1 MNPEFQRNLWLEL
14 PPHRLVAMPAVLML
28 AFFAAWMAGGSA
40 SFAGAAQLLI
50 ALLLII
56 WGGRLAAESVLN
68 EMIGHTWDSQR
79 MSAVTPW
86 EMAWGKLAGST
97 AFMWYGSLWCF
108 VAFIFSPHGHL
119 ITVIRLMLA
128 GAEAQGL
135 ALVLSMM
142 LIRGEPANLRFQV
155 TVAQTL
161 TVTAILPFLF
171 FTVINRPETVH
182 WYGSA
187 VSADLFITLSQ
198 LLFIG
203 WTVLGVYQL
212 MRGQLQYP
220 TRSVSW
226 LLFVAFAV
234 IYLAGFDHFLR
245 YTANVGMPT
254 AAVTRLYIAYCAAI
268 ALTYL
273 CALVEPKSP
282 ARMMRWLSLLGDRRV
297 LHGAR
302 VSPTWIA
309 TLGVAVVAAV
319 VTVINII
326 GLNGAG
332 APLPAGPL
340 SLIVA
345 ILMFALRDLAA
356 FHYLVLSSHA
366 GGRGSLAIA
375 AYLLGA
381 YFLLPV
387 LMSAIGLEF
396 LLPMVMPVV
405 GAPPLL
411 AVVPSTLWAIVA
423 FVVVRQRW
431 AALVVE
437 AQEASSATSH

>member
-14 PPHRLVAMPAVLML
+14 PPHRLVAMPAVLVL
-28 AFFAAWMAGGSA
+28 AFFAAWLAGGSP

-50 ALLLII
+50 TLLLIV

-68 EMIGHTWDSQR
+68 ELIGNTWDAQR
-79 MSAVTPW
+79 MSAITPW
-86 EMAWGKLAGST
+86 EMAWGKLLGST
-97 AFMWYGSLWCF
+97 ALMWYGSLWCL
-108 VAFIFSPHGHL
+108 VAFLASPHGHFG
-119 ITVIRLMLA
+119 TVIRLMLA
-128 GAEAQGL
+128 GAEAQAL

-142 LIRGEPANLRFQV
+142 LVRGEPASLRFQV

-161 TVTAILPFLF
+161 TIMAMLPFLF

-182 WYGSA
+182 WYGGA
-187 VSADLFITLSQ
+187 LSADLFITLSQ
-198 LLFIG
+198 MLFIG

-226 LLFVAFAV
+226 LLFVIFAV

-245 YTANVGMPT
+245 YTVNAGMPT
-254 AAVTRLYIAYCAAI
+254 AAVTRLYVAFCAAI

-282 ARMMRWLSLLGDRRV
+282 ARLMRWLSLIGDKRM

-302 VSPTWIA
+302 LSPTWLA
-309 TLGVAVVAAV
+309 TLGVAVLAAV
-319 VTVINII
+319 LTVVNII

-340 SLIVA
+340 SLI
-345 ILMFALRDLAA
+345 FAVLLFAVRDLAA
-356 FHYLVLSSHA
+356 FHYLVLGNT
-366 GGRGSLAIA
+366 GGRGTLAIA
-375 AYLLGA
+375 VYLLAA

-387 LMSAIGLEF
+387 LLSAIRLDF
-396 LLPMVMPVV
+396 LLPLVMPVA

-411 AVVPSTLWAIVA
+411 AVVPAMIWAAVA
-423 FVVVRQRW
+423 VVVVKQRW
-431 AALVVE
+431 AALLAE
-437 AQEASSATSH
+437 SQEPQNVAGH

>member
-14 PPHRLVAMPAVLML
+14 PPHRLVAMPAVLVL
-28 AFFAAWMAGGSA
+28 AFFAAWLAGGSP

-50 ALLLII
+50 ALLLIV
-56 WGGRLAAESVLN
+56 WGGRLAAESVLS
-68 EMIGHTWDSQR
+68 ELIGNTWDSQR
-79 MSAVTPW
+79 MSAITPW

-171 FTVINRPETVH
+171 FTVINRPDTVH

-220 TRSVSW
+220 TRAVSW

-234 IYLAGFDHFLR
+234 VYLAGFDHFLR
-245 YTANVGMPT
+245 YTVNAGMPT
-254 AAVTRLYIAYCAAI
+254 PAVTRLYVAFCAAI
-268 ALTYL
+268 GLTYV

-282 ARMMRWLSLLGDRRV
+282 ARLMRWLSLLGDRRMV
-297 LHGAR
+297 HGAR
-302 VSPTWIA
+302 FAPTWVA
-309 TLGVAVVAAV
+309 TLGVSVLVAVLTV
-319 VTVINII
+319 VNII

-340 SLIVA
+340 SLILA
-345 ILMFALRDLAA
+345 ILLFAVRDLAV
-356 FHYLVLSSHA
+356 FHYLVLSNT
-366 GGRGSLAIA
+366 GGRGTLAIA
-375 AYLLGA
+375 VYLIGA

-387 LMSAIGLEF
+387 LVSAVRLDF
-396 LLPMVMPVV
+396 LLPLVMPVV

-411 AVVPSTLWAIVA
+411 AVIPAAVWATVGL
-423 FVVVRQRW
+423 VVVRQRW
-431 AALVVE
+431 AAVLAESLEPQNV
-437 AQEASSATSH
+437 AGH